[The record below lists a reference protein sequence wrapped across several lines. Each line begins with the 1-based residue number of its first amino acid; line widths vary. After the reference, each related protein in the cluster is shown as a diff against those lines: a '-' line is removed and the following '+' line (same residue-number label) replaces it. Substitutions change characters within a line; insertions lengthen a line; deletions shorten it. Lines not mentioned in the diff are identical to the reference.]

1 MASIWRHPNSKYWTA
16 CYTDES
22 GRQVKKTTKQTDRNK
37 ALEIAL
43 ELEHTADQARQ
54 GVLTEAKCREILSGI
69 LERTTGAGIR
79 YTPTRTYLDT
89 WLEGKKAAKA
99 AGTAE
104 RYENTVNLFL
114 KFLGNRANR
123 PLIAITASDI
133 QGFVNQRVKDGSA
146 PKTVVVDAK
155 TLNNVFNLARRQG
168 LIPNNPVEA
177 IELPA
182 IESSERDVFT
192 PAQVKLL
199 VDAAKTPSWK
209 TLILLG
215 YFTGARLG
223 DCVKMKWENLDLAK
237 GVMRFMPQKTR
248 RQTKKKPPFIEIPIH
263 PELQSHLE
271 AIAST
276 DKPEVFLCPEL
287 AAKGSGG
294 QHGLSESFKVIMRR
308 AGLET
313 GLVAGMGK
321 RKFSRQ
327 SFHSLRHSFNSAL
340 ANAGVSQELRMKLTG
355 HSTAAVNTRYT
366 HHELAPLR
374 EAVGRVPSLQ
384 NPATQANQKKR
395 SGKKA
400 ARKSAQ

>member
-1 MASIWRHPNSKYWTA
+1 MASIWRHPNSKFYMA
-16 CYTDES
+16 CYTNEA
-22 GRQVKKTTKQTDRNK
+22 GRQVKKTTKQTDKNK
-37 ALEIAL
+37 AMEIAL
-43 ELEHTADQARQ
+43 ELEHTAQLALQ
-54 GVLTEAKCREILSGI
+54 GVLTEAKCLEILSGM

-79 YTPTRTYLDT
+79 HTPTRGYIDSWLD
-89 WLEGKKAAKA
+89 GKKAAKSE
-99 AGTAE
+99 GTAE
-104 RYENTVNLFL
+104 RYENTVKLFL
-114 KFLGNRANR
+114 KFLGTRADR
-123 PLIAITASDI
+123 PLAAITAGDI

-168 LIPNNPVEA
+168 LIPTNPVEA
-177 IELPA
+177 VELPT

-199 VDAAKTPSWK
+199 VDSAKTASWK
-209 TLILLG
+209 TLILLA

-223 DCVKMKWENLDLAK
+223 DCVKMKWEDLDLAK
-237 GVMRFMPQKTR
+237 GVMRFIPQKTR
-248 RQTKKKPPFIEIPIH
+248 RQKNLKTRFIEIPIH

-271 AIAST
+271 AIASM

-308 AGLET
+308 AGIET
-313 GLVAGMGK
+313 GLVPGMGK

-355 HSTAAVNTRYT
+355 HSTAAVNSRYT
-366 HHELAPLR
+366 HHELIPLR
-374 EAVGRVPSLQ
+374 EAVGKVPSLKDPVAPPQ
-384 NPATQANQKKR
+384 KRKRAANPTAQKSR
-395 SGKKA
+395 
-400 ARKSAQ
+400 R

>member
-1 MASIWRHPNSKYWTA
+1 MASIWRHPNSKFYMA
-16 CYTDES
+16 CYTNAA

-43 ELEHTADQARQ
+43 ELEHTEELARQ
-54 GVLTEAKCREILSGI
+54 GVLTEAKCREILSGM

-79 YTPTRTYLDT
+79 HTPTRTFLST
-89 WLEGKKAAKA
+89 WLEGKQAAKA
-99 AGTAE
+99 ARTAE

-114 KFLGNRANR
+114 KFLGSRANR

-133 QGFVNQRVKDGSA
+133 QGFVNQRMKDGSA

-155 TLNNVFNLARRQG
+155 TLNNVFNQARRQG

-182 IESSERDVFT
+182 IESSEREVFT

-199 VDAAKTPSWK
+199 VDAAKTTSWK

-215 YFTGARLG
+215 YFTGSRLG
-223 DCVKMKWENLDLAK
+223 DCVKMKWEELDLAK
-237 GVMRFMPQKTR
+237 GVMRFIPQKTR
-248 RQTKKKPPFIEIPIH
+248 RQTKRKTRFIEIPIH

-313 GLVAGMGK
+313 GLVEGMGK
-321 RKFSRQ
+321 RKFSPQ

-355 HSTAAVNTRYT
+355 HSTASMNAKYT

-374 EAVGRVPSLQ
+374 EAVGKVPSLK
-384 NPATQANQKKR
+384 NRPVKAKQKTR
-395 SGKKA
+395 PGMKA
-400 ARKSAQ
+400 SKKSAQ